1 MYHMHVIDSC
11 ITIIV
16 KNKAISA
23 ERYLERIDNDDD
35 IRVLRTL
42 HKERGDDDVGE
53 IKYCKVTNEIVE
65 FFIQEYVM
73 FVER

>member
-1 MYHMHVIDSC
+1 MQVIDSC

-16 KNKAISA
+16 KNNAISA

-42 HKERGDDDVGE
+42 DKERGDDDVGE
-53 IKYCKVTNEIVE
+53 IKYCKGTNEIVKI
-65 FFIQEYVM
+65 FIQEYVICL
-73 FVER
+73 